1 MSLDQ
6 EISGAEIILQALK
19 DQEVDTIFG
28 YPGGAVLPIY
38 DAIFG
43 QNFLKHVLV
52 RQEAGAVHAAEGF
65 ARSSGK
71 VGVLLVTSGPG
82 VTNVVTGL
90 TDALMDSIPI
100 VCISGQVPSHLIG
113 TDAFQECDT
122 TGITRPCTK
131 HNYLVKDV
139 NKLSEIIKKYL
150 ENFNNAQTHLFGN
163 SYVNNKKKNI
173 KILPMLLG
181 DLNQCSMNLLSDFL
195 KSDVYVVFGS
205 SYIKG
210 ELVDFLVKQKAINIH
225 AGVSPY
231 YRGTD
236 CNFWA
241 LYDDNPHLVGTTIH
255 LLSKG
260 LDSGP
265 MLYHAM
271 SNLKSNPFEY
281 TMSTIKSAFH
291 SIPERIKDGSIFT
304 IKPIVQDKI
313 KEVRYS
319 KKSEFS
325 EDVVKEYF
333 EKKIDLNSKKFDNSL
348 LKEPLFLDN

>member
-1 MSLDQ
+1 MKITL
-6 EISGAEIILQALK
+6 
-19 DQEVDTIFG
+19 F
-28 YPGGAVLPIY
+28 
-38 DAIFG
+38 
-43 QNFLKHVLV
+43 
-52 RQEAGAVHAAEGF
+52 
-65 ARSSGK
+65 
-71 VGVLLVTSGPG
+71 TS
-82 VTNVVTGL
+82 NKN
-90 TDALMDSIPI
+90 
-100 VCISGQVPSHLIG
+100 
-113 TDAFQECDT
+113 
-122 TGITRPCTK
+122 R
-131 HNYLVKDV
+131 HNYLI
-139 NKLSEIIKKYL
+139 NLLSEVSDELYVIQECGTIFPGIVPGHYQVSSIIKKYF
-150 ENFNNAQTHLFGN
+150 ENVNNAQSQLFGN

-173 KILPMLLG
+173 KILPMLSG

-281 TMSTIKSAFH
+281 TMSTVKSAFH
-291 SIPERIKDGSIFT
+291 SIAERIKDGSIFT
-304 IKPIVQDKI
+304 IKPVVQDK
-313 KEVRYS
+313 KEEVRYS
-319 KKSEFS
+319 KKSEFN
-325 EDVVKEYF
+325 EEIVKKYF
-333 EKKIDLNSKKFDNSL
+333 EKKIDLNKKEFDCSL
-348 LKEPLFLDN
+348 LKEPFFL

>member
-1 MSLDQ
+1 MKITLFTSNKNRHNYL
-6 EISGAEIILQALK
+6 INLLS
-19 DQEVDTIFG
+19 EVSDELYVI
-28 YPGGAVLPIY
+28 
-38 DAIFG
+38 
-43 QNFLKHVLV
+43 
-52 RQEAGAVHAAEGF
+52 
-65 ARSSGK
+65 
-71 VGVLLVTSGPG
+71 
-82 VTNVVTGL
+82 
-90 TDALMDSIPI
+90 
-100 VCISGQVPSHLIG
+100 
-113 TDAFQECDT
+113 QECDT
-122 TGITRPCTK
+122 IFPGIIPGHYK
-131 HNYLVKDV
+131 A
-139 NKLSEIIKKYL
+139 SPIMKKYF
-150 ENFNNAQTHLFGN
+150 ENVNNAQFQLFGN

-173 KILPMLLG
+173 KILPMLSG
-181 DLNQCSMNLLSDFL
+181 DLNQCSINLLSDFL

-241 LYDDNPHLVGTTIH
+241 LYDDNPHLVGSTIH

-271 SNLKSNPFEY
+271 SNLKTNPFEY
-281 TMSTIKSAFH
+281 TMSTVKSAFH
-291 SIPERIKDGSIFT
+291 SIAERIKDGSIFT
-304 IKPIVQDKI
+304 IKPLVQDKI
-313 KEVRYS
+313 KEIRYS

-325 EDVVKEYF
+325 EEVVKEYF

-348 LKEPLFLDN
+348 LKEPFFLNN

>member
-1 MSLDQ
+1 M
-6 EISGAEIILQALK
+6 
-19 DQEVDTIFG
+19 
-28 YPGGAVLPIY
+28 
-38 DAIFG
+38 
-43 QNFLKHVLV
+43 
-52 RQEAGAVHAAEGF
+52 
-65 ARSSGK
+65 
-71 VGVLLVTSGPG
+71 
-82 VTNVVTGL
+82 
-90 TDALMDSIPI
+90 
-100 VCISGQVPSHLIG
+100 
-113 TDAFQECDT
+113 
-122 TGITRPCTK
+122 
-131 HNYLVKDV
+131 
-139 NKLSEIIKKYL
+139 LS
-150 ENFNNAQTHLFGN
+150 
-163 SYVNNKKKNI
+163 
-173 KILPMLLG
+173 G

-241 LYDDNPHLVGTTIH
+241 LYDENPHLVGTTIH

-291 SIPERIKDGSIFT
+291 SIAERIKDGSIFT

-333 EKKIDLNSKKFDNSL
+333 EKKIDLNCKKFDYSL
-348 LKEPLFLDN
+348 LKEPFFLDN

>member
-1 MSLDQ
+1 MKITL
-6 EISGAEIILQALK
+6 
-19 DQEVDTIFG
+19 F
-28 YPGGAVLPIY
+28 
-38 DAIFG
+38 
-43 QNFLKHVLV
+43 
-52 RQEAGAVHAAEGF
+52 
-65 ARSSGK
+65 
-71 VGVLLVTSGPG
+71 TS
-82 VTNVVTGL
+82 NKN
-90 TDALMDSIPI
+90 
-100 VCISGQVPSHLIG
+100 
-113 TDAFQECDT
+113 
-122 TGITRPCTK
+122 R
-131 HNYLVKDV
+131 HNYLI
-139 NKLSEIIKKYL
+139 NLLSEVSDELYVIQECSTIFPGIVPGHYQASPIMKKYF
-150 ENFNNAQTHLFGN
+150 ENVNNAQSQLFGN

-173 KILPMLLG
+173 KILPMLSG

-241 LYDDNPHLVGTTIH
+241 LYDDNTHLVGTTIH

-271 SNLKSNPFEY
+271 SNLKTNPFEY

-291 SIPERIKDGSIFT
+291 SIAERIKDGSIFT
-304 IKPIVQDKI
+304 IKPLVQDKV
-313 KEVRYS
+313 KEVRYTKNS
-319 KKSEFS
+319 DFS
-325 EDVVKEYF
+325 EEVVKEYF

-348 LKEPLFLDN
+348 LKEPSFLKN